1 MIVNDGKLWL
11 NTERRK
17 QSVVSTQ
24 NPAQALPSGLHGRS
38 EIEIEIEIKSTREE
52 GWRNIGTN
60 E

>member
-38 EIEIEIEIKSTREE
+38 EIEIEIRSTREE
-52 GWRNIGTN
+52 GWGNVGTN